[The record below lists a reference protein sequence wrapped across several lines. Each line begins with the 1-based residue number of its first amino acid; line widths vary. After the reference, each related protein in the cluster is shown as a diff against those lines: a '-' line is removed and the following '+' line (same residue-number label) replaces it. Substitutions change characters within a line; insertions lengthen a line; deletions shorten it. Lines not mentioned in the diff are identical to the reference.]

1 MSSLITPAYQK
12 TWSDPDLQARID
24 EGIRL
29 HRQSDAV
36 IRVTDYDGKPIPGV
50 KIRAAQHD
58 SPFHFGSNIFKLGDY
73 ADDRLNR
80 GYEDAHCALFN
91 GATVPFYW
99 RTLEPEQDRP
109 RFAEHSVPIARR
121 PPPDR
126 VVKFCEERGLRMHG
140 HTLVWNFR
148 KWSVPDWVPA
158 EPDQAA
164 PLWEKRIREI
174 AGRYGRHIKRWD
186 ALNEAAAHYERRPGG
201 LQMQP
206 GYEEKVFEW
215 AERHLPADARLDI
228 NETTEAWNND
238 LTEYSGLI
246 ERLLAAGRR
255 VGGVGLQF
263 HLFSD
268 DELRRTLA
276 GRIFTPQAL
285 LATLDHYARFKLP
298 VHISEITLTS
308 PGNTPEGLEAQAI
321 VARNFYRLWFS
332 HAATEGITWWNLPDG
347 GAAQGENK
355 VYSGL
360 LFEDMT
366 PKPAYLALQN
376 LIRREWRTQ
385 AEGVTDADGVFRF
398 RGFHGSYLVSTEN
411 DRADSGIQSAI
422 TLEPGK
428 TAGQTIHLL

>member
-1 MSSLITPAYQK
+1 MISPAYEK
-12 TWSDPDLQARID
+12 LWSDPALQTRID

-36 IRVTDYDGKPIPGV
+36 IRVSDYAGKPLPGV
-50 KIRAAQHD
+50 KVVAEQHD
-58 SPFHFGSNIFKLGDY
+58 SPFQFGANIFKLGDY
-73 ADDRLNR
+73 ADGKLNR
-80 GYEDAHCALFN
+80 GYEDAFGALFN

-99 RTLEPEQDRP
+99 RTLEPEQGRP

-126 VVKFCEERGLRMHG
+126 VAKFCEERGLRMHG
-140 HTLVWNFR
+140 HTFVWNNR
-148 KWSVPDWVPA
+148 KWNFPDWLP
-158 EPDQAA
+158 ENPDEAA

-174 AGRYGRHIKRWD
+174 AARYGSRIKRWD
-186 ALNEAAAHYERRPGG
+186 VLNEHIAGG
-201 LQMQP
+201 TRHMQP
-206 GYEEKVFEW
+206 DYAEKSFEW
-215 AERHLPADARLDI
+215 AAKYLPADARLDI
-228 NETTEAWNND
+228 NETTGAWGYD
-238 LTEYSGLI
+238 RQSYPAEYVALI

-255 VGGVGLQF
+255 VGAIGLQF

-276 GRIFTPQAL
+276 GEMFTPDAL
-285 LATLDHYARFKLP
+285 FVILDLYARFKLP
-298 VHISEITLTS
+298 IHISEITLTA
-308 PGNTPEGLEAQAI
+308 PGNTREGLEAQAL

-360 LFEDMT
+360 VFDDMS

-376 LIRREWRTQ
+376 LIRREWRTRV
-385 AEGVTDADGVFRF
+385 EGVTDADGVFRF
-398 RGFHGSYLVSTEN
+398 RGFHGSYLLTTEIN
-411 DRADSGIQSAI
+411 RADSGIQSAV

-428 TAGQTIHLL
+428 TAGQTIRLL